1 MQVNYIL
8 YVNVGDSCEFGNS
21 DIKILR
27 AGQDYADE
35 MAKKVEDSMQ
45 TNSAVVGISI
55 VGHQETYLCSID
67 SDLMS
72 RVALGTGSD
81 NINIS
86 NNAIQY

>member
-1 MQVNYIL
+1 MNYIL

-35 MAKKVEDSMQ
+35 MAKKVKDSMQ
-45 TNSAVVGISI
+45 TNSEIVGIPI

-72 RVALGTGSD
+72 RVALGMSTYSTD
-81 NINIS
+81 IT
-86 NNAIQY
+86 